1 MFMVQHYFN
10 NWQKGNFR
18 FAMAH
23 WHLPRLT
30 VEPVPDQED
39 ITYDLYKS
47 MKYSNMFFQEYQK
60 LCHVAFQASTLQMLL
75 GILTASSCCLF
86 TISCP
91 LVCLVS
97 AQLWQAVSYTTE
109 GTVEFL
115 LSVLEWAEG
124 HSVTPKCNPKCVC
137 VCVCTHVHVCVG
149 GSDVSTLEG
158 TSLLVWVT
166 CHGVNV
172 SASQFRW
179 CISEVCLH
187 VPLSLSRGME
197 PSCLSSSAHGHTHS
211 VLSSLSL
218 LSDSLHSSPFPRV
231 SFRGHILK
239 LWIALT

>member
-137 VCVCTHVHVCVG
+137 VCVHPRARVCWG
-149 GSDVSTLEG
+149 I
-158 TSLLVWVT
+158 
-166 CHGVNV
+166 
-172 SASQFRW
+172 R
-179 CISEVCLH
+179 
-187 VPLSLSRGME
+187 R
-197 PSCLSSSAHGHTHS
+197 
-211 VLSSLSL
+211 
-218 LSDSLHSSPFPRV
+218 
-231 SFRGHILK
+231 
-239 LWIALT
+239 

>member
-1 MFMVQHYFN
+1 MRIRESVPREGKSTFF
-10 NWQKGNFR
+10 
-18 FAMAH
+18 
-23 WHLPRLT
+23 LPA
-30 VEPVPDQED
+30 
-39 ITYDLYKS
+39 K
-47 MKYSNMFFQEYQK
+47 
-60 LCHVAFQASTLQMLL
+60 
-75 GILTASSCCLF
+75 ASSLWA
-86 TISCP
+86 
-91 LVCLVS
+91 VS
-97 AQLWQAVSYTTE
+97 AQVNSFLSY
-109 GTVEFL
+109 GWVVE
-115 LSVLEWAEG
+115 VDE
-124 HSVTPKCNPKCVC
+124 CVC